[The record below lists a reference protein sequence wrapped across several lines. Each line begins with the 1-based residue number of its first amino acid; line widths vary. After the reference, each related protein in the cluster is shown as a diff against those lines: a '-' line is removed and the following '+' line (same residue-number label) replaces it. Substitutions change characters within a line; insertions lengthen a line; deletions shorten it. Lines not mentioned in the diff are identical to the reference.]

1 MVVRGI
7 SRPAGTLSG
16 QGKDKEVFDM
26 SYWAVLLVSLL
37 ASSVGFH
44 MYIWFFSVGYGLSIA
59 VIGAALAIGFHA
71 RLALP
76 EWLYCLLLVAYGLR
90 LGGYLLYR
98 EMKSAAYRKVLS
110 PEMERSKKMP
120 LGAKLGLWIVCALL
134 YTLMTIP
141 LFFRFKNGA
150 APDAMLWAGLAI
162 SACGVAL
169 ELTADVQKSR
179 AKKRNSRRFVDTGLY
194 RFVRCPN
201 YLGELLIWLGVLLSG
216 ATALRGPWQWVLALL
231 GFMLIVWVMF
241 SGARRLELRQD
252 KNYGGD
258 PEYQRYVH
266 TVPIIIPFVP
276 LYSVKKYKF
285 LVA

>member
-1 MVVRGI
+1 
-7 SRPAGTLSG
+7 
-16 QGKDKEVFDM
+16 M
-26 SYWAVLLVSLL
+26 SYWIVLLVSLL

-59 VIGAALAIGFHA
+59 VIGGALAIGFHA
-71 RLALP
+71 QLAPP
-76 EWLYCLLLVAYGLR
+76 EWLYCLLLIVYGLR

-110 PEMERSKKMP
+110 PEMERSRKMP
-120 LGAKLGLWIVCALL
+120 LGAKLGLWVVCALL

-141 LFFRFKNGA
+141 LFYRFKNGA
-150 APDAMLWAGLAI
+150 APDAMLWVGLI
-162 SACGVAL
+162 VTACGVAL

-179 AKKRNSRRFVDTGLY
+179 AKRRNSRRFVDTGLY
-194 RFVRCPN
+194 RLVRCPN

-216 ATALRGPWQWVLALL
+216 TTALRGPWQWALALL
-231 GFMLIVWVMF
+231 GFLLIVWVMF

-252 KNYGGD
+252 KNYGAD
-258 PEYQRYVH
+258 PEYQRYVR
-266 TVPIIIPFVP
+266 TVPIILPFVP
-276 LYSVKKYKF
+276 LYSVKEYKF